1 MKFANKHWPKSQND
15 TTFIW
20 IAMVNWRECVWPVVL
35 GPKAIFASCIP
46 EIIDL
51 IGTRPKYGGTLK
63 NERGRRWE
71 TTCHYAHFNYPQFI
85 GAQLWLD
92 QNPLYKYIILDYKLP
107 TKTTH
112 PHTNRCPRGTDRQ
125 EEILPFATKVNISSC
140 EKKSYFQTW
149 FLTAYNFCIYI
160 WTVWLPYKLHNWTM

>member
-1 MKFANKHWPKSQND
+1 MFHPQNLPPSSCYVHRVRRVCNCVRNPLILPTTTDRTNSEMKFANKHWPKSQND

-20 IAMVNWRECVWPVVL
+20 TTNVRECVWPVVL

-71 TTCHYAHFNYPQFI
+71 TTCHYVHFNYPQLI

-92 QNPLYKYIILDYKLP
+92 KNPSLNTSLLTTSSQQILHIQ
-107 TKTTH
+107 T
-112 PHTNRCPRGTDRQ
+112 RCPRSM
-125 EEILPFATKVNISSC
+125 E
-140 EKKSYFQTW
+140 
-149 FLTAYNFCIYI
+149 
-160 WTVWLPYKLHNWTM
+160 WTR